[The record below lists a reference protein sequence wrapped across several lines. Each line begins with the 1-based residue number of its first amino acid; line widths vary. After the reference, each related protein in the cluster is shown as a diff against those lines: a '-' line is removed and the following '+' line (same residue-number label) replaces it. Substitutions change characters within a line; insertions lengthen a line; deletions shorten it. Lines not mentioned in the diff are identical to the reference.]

1 MTAVCAPRLLIWI
14 PSYNR
19 IDSLTQ
25 LLQRFRDIGVPAWAQ
40 IVVSDNASFPEY
52 PLDKLRQACVGLEFS
67 YIKNVCNIGAC
78 PNILRAFEF
87 ASDAPWL
94 LVHSDDDLPSDD
106 FFEILDKSIQES
118 AENVVAIKYDS
129 CIFGSQRNL
138 ALSQIDQYPLSG
150 GYAAERFFFNLSFIS
165 NWLFNASAMRRVLGI
180 GYAAIASYVPHISLV
195 SASLA
200 GHDAVIRFSKDIPV
214 IPSLVPHAW
223 NEAVVMSSMFIWF
236 RYFPSP
242 SLFSHQARRMYAD
255 SLLGSW
261 KRVARLGLV
270 INQSTILA
278 SNRAYINLAL
288 VLASLKYLLVSI
300 ALAPMLILMP
310 SSLKM
315 RLLARLS
322 ISDGGMDRL

>member
-67 YIKNVCNIGAC
+67 YVKNVCNIGAC

-129 CIFGSQRNL
+129 CIFGFQHDLSIHRFYHYPFSGALEREKYFHNL
-138 ALSQIDQYPLSG
+138 C
-150 GYAAERFFFNLSFIS
+150 FIS
-165 NWLFNASAMRRVLGI
+165 NWLFRIGPSRDVLRFGFV
-180 GYAAIASYVPHISLV
+180 AAASYVSHLAIVSSLLEISSCSV
-195 SASLA
+195 
-200 GHDAVIRFSKDIPV
+200 VRFSSQRPV
-214 IPSLVPHAW
+214 VYSFCPVAW
-223 NEAVVMSSMFIWF
+223 HEAVTMSSMLLWLQFFHASWGVKTRQFFVQSFVSTWRKSIRLVLLVGLSGELSSIRF
-236 RYFPSP
+236 R
-242 SLFSHQARRMYAD
+242 
-255 SLLGSW
+255 
-261 KRVARLGLV
+261 
-270 INQSTILA
+270 TILLMCFSSFKLLIA
-278 SNRAYINLAL
+278 TLLLFPFLTLAP
-288 VLASLKYLLVSI
+288 ASLKKRICL
-300 ALAPMLILMP
+300 
-310 SSLKM
+310 
-315 RLLARLS
+315 RLS